1 MLKKIIY
8 GALIILFVVQFIRPT
23 KNNSNDNTHHIST
36 KYRVPS
42 EVDTI
47 LKVAC
52 YDCHSNN
59 TAYPWYSNL
68 QPAAWFLSN
77 HVKDGK
83 KHLNFSEFTKLSI
96 AIQNHKLEEI
106 IEEVEEKEMPLA
118 SYTYVGLHAN
128 AKLNDEQR
136 LTLNT
141 WAREQI
147 NYLKATYPA
156 DSLKMKKRKKNKS
169 AKK

>member
-8 GALIILFVVQFIRPT
+8 GVLIILLVVQFIRPT
-23 KNNSNDNTHHIST
+23 KNSSNDNTHQIAT
-36 KYRVPS
+36 KYRVPA

-52 YDCHSNN
+52 YDCHSNK
-59 TAYPWYSNL
+59 TEYPWYSNV
-68 QPAAWFLSN
+68 QPGAWFLSN
-77 HVKDGK
+77 HVNDGK
-83 KHLNFSEFTKLSI
+83 KHLNFSEFTNLSI

-106 IEEVEEKEMPLA
+106 IEEVVEKEMPLA
-118 SYTYVGLHAN
+118 SYTYLGLHTA

-147 NYLKATYPA
+147 NYLKAIYPK
-156 DSLKMKKRKKNKS
+156 DSLKMKKRKKV
-169 AKK
+169 

>member
-36 KYRVPS
+36 KYRVPA